1 MPQKKLIIG
10 LVGEISSGKGAINK
24 YLEKNYNAKT
34 FRFSTILRDV
44 LDRIYFPN
52 SRQNMQLL
60 STVLRKNFGENVLSK
75 VMVNDVKKA
84 KKNIISIDGIRRQA
98 DIECLK
104 KIKGFILIQV
114 QTSPKTR
121 YKRLI
126 DRNENKGDTNKSYEE
141 FLADSKK
148 EADADIPKVMKTAD
162 YAINNDG
169 TLENLHNQIDK
180 IVKNIK

>member
-1 MPQKKLIIG
+1 MAKD
-10 LVGEISSGKGAINK
+10 V
-24 YLEKNYNAKT
+24 EKANED
-34 FRFSTILRDV
+34 L
-44 LDRIYFPN
+44 
-52 SRQNMQLL
+52 
-60 STVLRKNFGENVLSK
+60 
-75 VMVNDVKKA
+75 
-84 KKNIISIDGIRRQA
+84 ISIDGIRRQA

>member
-1 MPQKKLIIG
+1 MPKKKIIIG

-24 YLEKNYNAKT
+24 YLEKNYHAKT

-44 LDRIYFPN
+44 LDRIYFSN
-52 SRQNMQLL
+52 SRQNIQLL
-60 STVLRKNFGENVLSK
+60 STILRQNFGENVLSK
-75 VMVNDVKKA
+75 VMAKDVENA

-114 QTSPKTR
+114 QAGPKTR
-121 YKRLI
+121 YERLI
-126 DRNENKGDTNKSYEE
+126 ARNENKGDTNKSYEE

-162 YAINNDG
+162 YAIDNNG
-169 TLENLHNQIDK
+169 TLKNLHDQIDK
-180 IVKNIK
+180 LIKNIK